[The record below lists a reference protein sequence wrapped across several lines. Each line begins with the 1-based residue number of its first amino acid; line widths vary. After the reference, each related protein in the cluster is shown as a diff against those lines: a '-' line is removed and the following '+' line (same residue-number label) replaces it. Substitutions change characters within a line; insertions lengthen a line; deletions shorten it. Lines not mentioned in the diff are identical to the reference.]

1 MHTVDFWHDWY
12 VPDIEALYREHRAGL
27 VRLVE
32 RELHDRHDAEDVVQ
46 TAFLE
51 AQRALERG
59 TIPRHPRAWL
69 AAIAL
74 NAARGLR
81 HRHVSANAL
90 EEYAVQ
96 EASRLPEI
104 TAALKRLPKSQ
115 QAALVYRDVLGLS
128 YAETA
133 AQMGATVPA
142 VTMLIH
148 RARAGLRKVLGVAL
162 PFAWPWKWL
171 RGGPGQ
177 AGAAKAAGAVVLAGG
192 LATAG
197 VVTGQHAGRAA
208 GPAAPG
214 MATATQQPAANFGGN
229 AIKIGLRHRPQRRD
243 RHERSSALGRVSP
256 STAAQIAAPAT
267 PGAPPPKA
275 GTVPG
280 AEASRP
286 TVDKPTLSLPTLALT
301 TPTLPAT
308 IATIET
314 PVITTTVAVPTIGL
328 TVPTPI
334 ATVTVNIP

>member
-1 MHTVDFWHDWY
+1 LHHADTWHDRY

-81 HRHVSANAL
+81 HRHVSVHAL

-104 TAALKRLPKSQ
+104 TAALKGLPKSQ
-115 QAALVYRDVLGLS
+115 QTALVYRDVLGLS

-142 VTMLIH
+142 VTMLLH
-148 RARAGLRKVLGVAL
+148 RARSGLRKVLGVAV
-162 PFAWPWKWL
+162 AGGAWKWL

-177 AGAAKAAGAVVLAGG
+177 ATAAKAAGAVVLAGG

-197 VVTGQHAGRAA
+197 VVAGQHAGRAA
-208 GPAAPG
+208 NPAVRG
-214 MATATQQPAANFGGN
+214 ATATQQASPYLGGD
-229 AIKIGLRHRPQRRD
+229 AIQIGLRHGPQRGA
-243 RHERSSALGRVSP
+243 RHERRLGPLRIGA
-256 STAAQIAAPAT
+256 STAVQPAPTAQGAT
-267 PGAPPPKA
+267 APPKA
-275 GTVPG
+275 GTAPG
-280 AEASRP
+280 ETRP
-286 TVDKPTLSLPTLALT
+286 AAGKPTLPLPTSAVT
-301 TPTLPAT
+301 TPTVPTT
-308 IATIET
+308 IATVQT
-314 PVITTTVAVPTIGL
+314 PVITTTVAVPPPVGL
-328 TVPTPI
+328 TVPTPVT
-334 ATVTVNIP
+334 TVTVNIP